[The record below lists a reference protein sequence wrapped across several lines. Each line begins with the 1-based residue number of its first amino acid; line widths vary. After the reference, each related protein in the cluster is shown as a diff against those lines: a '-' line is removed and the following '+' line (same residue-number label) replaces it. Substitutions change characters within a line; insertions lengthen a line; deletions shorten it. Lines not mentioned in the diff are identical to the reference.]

1 MAPEKNFFA
10 RHREF
15 LLSWKTLSTAAN
27 GLLLLV
33 AFLVSMT
40 GSADIGQWIY
50 LAAALVTGV
59 PIVLRALK
67 AVITERDITV
77 DLMVA
82 VAMVAAVSVGEYVA
96 AALVV
101 FMLSVGETLEDYTVS
116 RADNALKELASLV
129 PATVTL
135 RRAGIEVV
143 VPLADPMWRATR
155 IVGLF
160 LGQQTDCYDRAAASA
175 PDFIEV
181 ACRCGEALV
190 SYERCEACTSERS

>member
-143 VPLADPMWRATR
+143 VPLAEVKVGDSVLVHPAERIGVDGVVASGQGCVNQAAVTGSRSPWRNKRMTPFSPAR
-155 IVGLF
+155 
-160 LGQQTDCYDRAAASA
+160 
-175 PDFIEV
+175 
-181 ACRCGEALV
+181 
-190 SYERCEACTSERS
+190 